1 MKKERSIS
9 TKYIQLYQVLAI
21 AAVSAFVFFYGT
33 SFIRDRGWIG
43 ILMSV
48 LYVAFVIYF
57 WYPSFLKNIRKIKQI
72 SYDDEYLYVHEE
84 GVDTQIPLERVRDV
98 EITSLDGMYR
108 FNFVDKEPFGAYILC
123 KTSIWY
129 PLNFRKVDKE
139 LNRVRN
145 LISKRKRTFV
155 EENQNSLPSNTA

>member
-21 AAVSAFVFFYGT
+21 AAVSAFVIFYGT
-33 SFIRDRGWIG
+33 SFIRDRGWFG
-43 ILMSV
+43 ILMWV

-57 WYPSFLKNIRKIKQI
+57 WYPSFLKNIREIKQI
-72 SYDDEYLYVHEE
+72 SYDDEYLYVHEQ
-84 GVDTQIPLERVRDV
+84 GADTQIPLALVRDV
-98 EITSLDGMYR
+98 EIARLDGMYR
-108 FNFVDKEPFGAYILC
+108 YNLMEKEPFGAYILC

-129 PLNFRKVDKE
+129 PLNFRKVDQE

-145 LISKRKRTFV
+145 LISRRKRTFV

>member
-1 MKKERSIS
+1 MKIERSIS
-9 TKYIQLYQVLAI
+9 TKYVKLYQVLVI
-21 AAVSAFVFFYGT
+21 ATVSAFLVVYGA
-33 SFIRDRGWIG
+33 SFVQDRGWIG
-43 ILMSV
+43 IFISI
-48 LYVAFVIYF
+48 LYVAFLMYF
-57 WYPSFLKNIRKIKQI
+57 WYPSFLKNMGKIKQI

-84 GVDTQIPLERVRDV
+84 GVDTQIPFERVRDV